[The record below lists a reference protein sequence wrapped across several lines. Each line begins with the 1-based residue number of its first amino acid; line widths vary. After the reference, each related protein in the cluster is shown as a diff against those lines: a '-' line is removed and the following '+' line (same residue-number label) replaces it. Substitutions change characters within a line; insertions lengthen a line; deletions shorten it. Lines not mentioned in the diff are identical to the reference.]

1 MAAKKPKKKQSI
13 RNSEYYNTQECFDQL
28 YQDSLHGK
36 RFTQL
41 MDIVTSEENIM
52 LAYRSIKKNKGSKTK
67 GTNNSTIVQMGEK
80 APNELISYVR
90 KRLQNFHPHA
100 IRRVEIPKPDGR
112 LRPLGIPTI
121 EDRIIQQCIKQV
133 LEPICEA
140 KFYKHSYGFRPNRSA
155 HHAIARAMF
164 LANQSDFH
172 FVVDVDIKGFFDNV
186 NHGKLL
192 KQLWTLGIQ
201 DKQLLRVLS
210 KMLKA
215 PIAGVGIP
223 EKGVPQGGILS
234 PLLANVVLNELDWWI
249 SNQWETFQSHKQY
262 KGPSERYRALRA
274 TGLKKVFIVRYADD
288 FKLFCKTRS
297 EAERI
302 YIATQKWLMERLGLE
317 ISPEKSKIVNLKKRW
332 SDFLGFKLKL
342 RTKSR
347 KWVVKSRMT
356 EKAFLK
362 CKDTIRAAIRRI
374 ARNPSTPNIMRFNA
388 IVLGLHNY
396 YKAATYVYTDF
407 DRIAFDVRKSLL
419 CRTKRYR
426 SKMGLR
432 SQAFQQFYG
441 DFHGKIFYVAKLAL
455 FPVNGVKTKPPLC
468 FSQDICNYTETG
480 RKKIHALQNAVNPH
494 LLRQLMENPIQGAS
508 TELNDNRISMF
519 VAQHGKCA
527 ISKEPLTLGNI
538 VVHHIT
544 PKQTGGG
551 DNYENLILVT
561 PDVHQLIHATEE
573 ETLRKYLDR
582 LKSCKLNMPRLN
594 KLRELAGNC
603 KIVNR

>member
-1 MAAKKPKKKQSI
+1 MAAKKPKKKQLI
-13 RNSEYYNTQECFDQL
+13 RNNEYYDTQECFDRL
-28 YQDSLHGK
+28 YRDSRQGK
-36 RFTQL
+36 RFTKL
-41 MDIVTSEENIM
+41 MGLITSEDNIM

-67 GTNNSTIVQMGEK
+67 GVNSSTIVQMGEK
-80 APNELISYVR
+80 NPGELVSYVQR
-90 KRLQNFHPHA
+90 RLQNFRPHA
-100 IRRVEIPKPDGR
+100 VRRVEIPKPDGR

-155 HHAIARAMF
+155 HHAIARAMY
-164 LANQSDFH
+164 LANQTGFH

-201 DKQLLRVLS
+201 DKQLLCVLS
-210 KMLKA
+210 RMLKA

-249 SNQWETFQSHKQY
+249 SSQWETFQTRRQY
-262 KGPSERYRALRA
+262 SDPWGHYRALKA

-297 EAERI
+297 EAGRI
-302 YIATQKWLMERLGLE
+302 YIAVQKWLMERLGLE

-332 SDFLGFKLKL
+332 SDFLSFKLKL
-342 RTKSR
+342 RPKGG
-347 KWVVKSRMT
+347 KWVVKSQLT
-356 EKAFLK
+356 EKALLK
-362 CKDTIRAAIRRI
+362 CKDTIREAIKRI
-374 ARNPSTPNIMRFNA
+374 GRKPSAPSVMQFNA
-388 IVLGLHNY
+388 TVLGLHNY
-396 YKAATYVYTDF
+396 YKVATYVYTDF
-407 DRIAFDVRKSLL
+407 DRIAFDVRKCLL

-426 SKMGLR
+426 NSTGLQ

-441 DFHGKIFYVAKLAL
+441 DFHGKVFYVAKLAL
-455 FPVNGVKTKPPLC
+455 FPINGIKTKPPMC
-468 FSQDICNYTETG
+468 FSQDICSYTEVG
-480 RKKIHALQNAVNPH
+480 RAKIHALQNAVNPR

-508 TELNDNRISMF
+508 IELNDNRISMF

-527 ISKEPLTLGNI
+527 ISKKPLALGNM

-544 PKQTGGG
+544 PKQAGGG
-551 DNYENLILVT
+551 DNYANLILVT
-561 PDVHQLIHATEE
+561 PDVHQLIHAKVE
-573 ETLRKYLDR
+573 ETVQKYLNK
-582 LKSCKLNMPRLN
+582 LKSCKLNMAQLN

-603 KIVNR
+603 KIANR

>member
-164 LANQSDFH
+164 LANQSGFH

-210 KMLKA
+210 KRLKA

-297 EAERI
+297 AFI
-302 YIATQKWLMERLGLE
+302 LQ
-317 ISPEKSKIVNLKKRW
+317 LKNGSW
-332 SDFLGFKLKL
+332 SDWVW
-342 RTKSR
+342 KSVR
-347 KWVVKSRMT
+347 RSPKSS
-356 EKAFLK
+356 
-362 CKDTIRAAIRRI
+362 I
-374 ARNPSTPNIMRFNA
+374 
-388 IVLGLHNY
+388 
-396 YKAATYVYTDF
+396 
-407 DRIAFDVRKSLL
+407 
-419 CRTKRYR
+419 
-426 SKMGLR
+426 
-432 SQAFQQFYG
+432 
-441 DFHGKIFYVAKLAL
+441 
-455 FPVNGVKTKPPLC
+455 
-468 FSQDICNYTETG
+468 
-480 RKKIHALQNAVNPH
+480 
-494 LLRQLMENPIQGAS
+494 
-508 TELNDNRISMF
+508 
-519 VAQHGKCA
+519 
-527 ISKEPLTLGNI
+527 
-538 VVHHIT
+538 
-544 PKQTGGG
+544 
-551 DNYENLILVT
+551 
-561 PDVHQLIHATEE
+561 
-573 ETLRKYLDR
+573 
-582 LKSCKLNMPRLN
+582 
-594 KLRELAGNC
+594 
-603 KIVNR
+603 

>member
-13 RNSEYYNTQECFDQL
+13 RNNEYYDTQECFDRL
-28 YQDSLHGK
+28 YRDSQQGK
-36 RFTQL
+36 RFTKL
-41 MDIVTSEENIM
+41 MGLITSEENIM

-67 GTNNSTIVQMGEK
+67 GVNNSTIVQMGEK
-80 APNELISYVR
+80 NPGELVSYVQR
-90 KRLQNFHPHA
+90 RLQNFRPHA
-100 IRRVEIPKPDGR
+100 VRRVEIPKPDGR

-164 LANQSDFH
+164 LANQVGFH

-201 DKQLLRVLS
+201 DKQLLCVLS
-210 KMLKA
+210 RMLKA
-215 PIAGVGIP
+215 PIAGIGIP

-249 SNQWETFQSHKQY
+249 SSQWETFQPRRQY
-262 KGPSERYRALRA
+262 SDPWGHYRALKA
-274 TGLKKVFIVRYADD
+274 TGLKKVFVVRYADD

-297 EAERI
+297 EAEHI

-317 ISPEKSKIVNLKKRW
+317 ISPEKSKIVNLKKQW

-342 RTKSR
+342 RPKGG
-347 KWVVKSRMT
+347 KWVVKSQLT
-356 EKAFLK
+356 EKALLK
-362 CKDTIRAAIRRI
+362 CKDTIRGAIKRI
-374 ARNPSTPNIMRFNA
+374 GKKPSVPSVMQFNA
-388 IVLGLHNY
+388 TVLGLHNY
-396 YKAATYVYTDF
+396 YKVATYVYTDF
-407 DRIAFDVRKSLL
+407 DRIAFDVRKCLL

-426 SKMGLR
+426 SNMGLR

-441 DFHGKIFYVAKLAL
+441 DFHGKIFYVANLAL
-455 FPVNGVKTKPPLC
+455 FPINGIKTKPPMC
-468 FSQDICNYTETG
+468 FSQDICNYTEVG
-480 RKKIHALQNAVNPH
+480 RAKIHALQNAVNPR

-508 TELNDNRISMF
+508 IELNDNRTSMF

-527 ISKEPLTLGNI
+527 VSKEPLTLGNM

-544 PKQTGGG
+544 PKQAGGG
-551 DNYENLILVT
+551 DNYANLILVT
-561 PDVHQLIHATEE
+561 PDVHQLIHAKAE
-573 ETLRKYLDR
+573 ETVQKYLNK
-582 LKSCKLNMPRLN
+582 LKSCKLNMARLN

-603 KIVNR
+603 KIANR